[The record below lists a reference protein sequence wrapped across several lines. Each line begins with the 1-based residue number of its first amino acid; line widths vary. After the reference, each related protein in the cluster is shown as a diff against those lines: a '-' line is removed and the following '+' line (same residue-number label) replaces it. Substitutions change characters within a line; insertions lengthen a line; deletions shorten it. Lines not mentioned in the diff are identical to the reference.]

1 MARLTDTRSS
11 STLAVAFRQ
20 PAISREREQELAR
33 RWRELGDTSAR
44 DLLVR
49 AQLRH
54 VVAIARRYRR
64 SSGVTLEELVAEGN
78 FGLVKALA
86 KFDPDRGTRFVT
98 YAVYWIR
105 AYISQYLV
113 RTKSLV
119 AAGAQSKILSKVRR
133 AREEIVKATGESV
146 SLNEQISDRLAMSP
160 AKLHSFLE
168 RMDVRDV
175 PWDPTVEDMPSG
187 RISEEAES
195 SWASAEERIV
205 SAETGNRLFTVVS
218 LVVSKLDERERY
230 IVQRRLMACRE
241 EELTLAD
248 IGRHF
253 GVSRE
258 RARQLEARAMR
269 KVKVGLARCSRDVD
283 LLVNR
288 HAA

>member
-1 MARLTDTRSS
+1 MARMTETRSS
-11 STLAVAFRQ
+11 SPLSVAYRQ
-20 PAISREREQELAR
+20 PAISREREQELAN
-33 RWRELGDTSAR
+33 RWRELGDTAAR

-64 SSGVTLEELVAEGN
+64 YSGVTLEELIAEGN

-119 AAGAQSKILSKVRR
+119 TAGVQSKALSKIRR
-133 AREEIVKATGESV
+133 AREEIARAKGDGGNV
-146 SLNEQISDRLAMSP
+146 NEQISERLGMSP
-160 AKLHSFLE
+160 RKLHSLLE

-175 PWDPTVEDMPSG
+175 PWDPTIEDLPGGSL
-187 RISEEAES
+187 SESTES
-195 SWASAEERIV
+195 HWASAEEAMI
-205 SAETGNRLFTVVS
+205 STQTGKRLSKALS

-230 IVQRRLMACRE
+230 IVQRRLMAYRE

-269 KVKVGLARCSRDVD
+269 KVKVGLARSSLGVVD
-283 LLVNR
+283 R